1 MKFSMNTI
9 NIIVIVVLIAIIG
22 ASTAIIKEMST
33 KREQAL
39 LDGAIIEGKCIR
51 DYLSFGNNLQEC
63 VIKDMKKETAGWSFI
78 WKTDKIK

>member
-1 MKFSMNTI
+1 MKLSMNQI
-9 NIIVIVVLIAIIG
+9 NIIIIIVLIAMLG
-22 ASTAIIKEMST
+22 VSTAIISSISD

-51 DYLSFGNNLQEC
+51 DFLSFGNNIQEC